1 MSVCLIGKNSETNYC
16 IFAIDSASDL
26 SSLPTTKN
34 KGSSGLRTCSQG
46 SIARCSDGTKY
57 VLKGDDTWVSYAES
71 SGSSTGGS
79 SEVEAISN
87 SFIDNLFE

>member
-1 MSVCLIGKNSETNYC
+1 MSLCLIGRNSETNYC

-26 SSLPTTKN
+26 SALPTTKK
-34 KGSSGLRTCSQG
+34 KGSAGLNTCSQG

-57 VLKGDDTWVSYAES
+57 FLKGDDTWVSYAES
-71 SGSSTGGS
+71 SEGSSSG

>member
-1 MSVCLIGKNSETNYC
+1 MALCLIGRNSETNYC

-26 SSLPTTKN
+26 SALPTTTN
-34 KGSSGLRTCSQG
+34 KGSDGLNACSQG

-71 SGSSTGGS
+71 SGGSS